1 MYTWV
6 RVTYPSKFHVLQNIL
21 SNAKKFNK
29 SISVFFHDKNMKIT
43 DSGEFNLIKY
53 PDKIFGAMKTVKA
66 SRIAVDNGNCE
77 FNVNLGF

>member
-1 MYTWV
+1 
-6 RVTYPSKFHVLQNIL
+6 
-21 SNAKKFNK
+21 
-29 SISVFFHDKNMKIT
+29 MKIT

-53 PDKIFGAMKTVKA
+53 PDKIFGAMKPVKA